1 VQGDGCAMN
10 AQNEKEPAKVRN
22 MAKQVGETGPRKWD
36 WVERSVWT
44 ERMLE
49 ALERGV
55 KGNVWFSLIDKVCRY
70 RTLDAAWS
78 GVKANGGSAGS
89 DHQSITDFES
99 KLEENLKRLEEELR
113 TRTYKPRPVQRVY
126 IDKLGSK
133 DKRPLGIPAV
143 RDRVVQAALRLV
155 IEPIFEREFS
165 PVSFGFRP
173 GLGCKDALREVD
185 RLLKSGYTQ
194 VVDADIRAYF
204 DSIPHD
210 FLMKEICEHIAD
222 GRVLELLEA
231 FLKADIIEEMNRWTP
246 DGGTPQGAVISPLL
260 ANLYLHSVDLEM
272 TNAGYRMIRYA
283 DDFVVLCQSQAEA
296 QGALALVDRLI
307 EQKGL
312 RLHPDKTKIVDL
324 SQGNESFDFLG
335 YRFYRRTR
343 YPRKKSIAKLR
354 DSLRLK
360 TGRSNG
366 HSLEEIIAD
375 VNKTIKGWYEYFK
388 HASRRTFRP
397 IDGWVRQRLRS
408 ILRKRSKRKRGG
420 ISRGFDHIRWPN
432 GFFHVRGLFCL
443 EIAHRTNLQSLRR

>member
-1 VQGDGCAMN
+1 VQEDGCAMTT
-10 AQNEKEPAKVRN
+10 QSERRPARVPDR
-22 MAKQVGETGPRKWD
+22 AKQVGEAGTGKWD

-44 ERMLE
+44 VRMLE

-55 KGNVWFSLIDKVCRY
+55 KGNVWFSLIDKVCRLE
-70 RTLDAAWS
+70 TLSAAWS
-78 GVKANGGSAGS
+78 DVKANRGSAGS
-89 DHQSITDFES
+89 DHQGIMDFEAN
-99 KLEENLKRLEEELR
+99 LEENLRRLQEELR
-113 TRTYKPRPVQRVY
+113 TRTYSPRPVRRVY
-126 IDKLGSK
+126 IDKPGSK

-155 IEPIFEREFS
+155 MEPIFEREFS
-165 PVSFGFRP
+165 PASFGFRP

-185 RLLKSGYTQ
+185 GLLRSGHIH
-194 VVDADIRAYF
+194 VVDADIKAYF

-210 FLMKEICEHIAD
+210 LLMREIRERIAD

-231 FLKADIIEEMNRWTP
+231 FLKVDILDEMKRWAP
-246 DGGTPQGAVISPLL
+246 EGGTPQGAVISPLL
-260 ANLYLHSVDLEM
+260 ANIYLHSVDLALAE
-272 TNAGYRMIRYA
+272 AGYRMIRYA
-283 DDFVVLCQSQAEA
+283 DDFVILCQTRVEA
-296 QGALALVDRLI
+296 QSALALVSKLI

-324 SQGNESFDFLG
+324 SQRGGAFDFLG

-354 DSLRLK
+354 DTIRPK
-360 TGRSNG
+360 TERSNG

-375 VNKTIKGWYEYFK
+375 VNKTLRGWFEYFK
-388 HASRRTFRP
+388 HASKRTFRP

-432 GFFHVRGLFCL
+432 GYFHVRGLFCL